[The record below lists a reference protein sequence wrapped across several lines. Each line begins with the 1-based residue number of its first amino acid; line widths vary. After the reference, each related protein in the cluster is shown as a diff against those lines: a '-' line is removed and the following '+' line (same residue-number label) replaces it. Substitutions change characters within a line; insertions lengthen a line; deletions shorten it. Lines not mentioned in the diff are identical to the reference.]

1 MTTTTPLPPPPSF
14 RGYATMIL
22 IPFTDDEKKIMDK
35 YLWLDYS
42 IERIWQE
49 YYRMFYGKYEL
60 STEEEMQVT
69 RMMEA
74 VYDFEVKII
83 DLLDSTYIDFFM
95 IDQYKEQCG
104 VRDWPT
110 RLC

>member
-1 MTTTTPLPPPPSF
+1 
-14 RGYATMIL
+14 MIL
-22 IPFTDDEKKIMDK
+22 VPFTDDETKVMDR

-42 IERIWQE
+42 IETIWQE
-49 YYRMFYGKYEL
+49 YYKMFYGKFDLDNEQ
-60 STEEEMQVT
+60 EMQVM
-69 RMMEA
+69 RMMET
-74 VYDFEVKII
+74 VYDFETQII

>member
-1 MTTTTPLPPPPSF
+1 MTTAPLPPSPSF
-14 RGYATMIL
+14 HGYANMIL
-22 IPFTDDEKKIMDK
+22 IPFNDYEKKVMDR

-49 YYRMFYGKYEL
+49 YYKMFYGKYDL
-60 STEEEMQVT
+60 DNEEEMEVIK
-69 RMMEA
+69 MMET
-74 VYDFEVKII
+74 VYDFETQII

-104 VRDWPT
+104 VRNWPT

>member
-1 MTTTTPLPPPPSF
+1 MTTTTPLPPPSSL
-14 RGYATMIL
+14 GYMHMIL
-22 IPFTDDEKKIMDK
+22 IPFNDYEKKVMDR

-49 YYRMFYGKYEL
+49 YYKMFYGKYDL
-60 STEEEMQVT
+60 DNEEEMEVIK
-69 RMMEA
+69 MMET
-74 VYDFEVKII
+74 VYDFETQII

-104 VRDWPT
+104 VRNWPT

>member
-1 MTTTTPLPPPPSF
+1 
-14 RGYATMIL
+14 MIL
-22 IPFTDDEKKIMDK
+22 VPFNDYEKKVMDR

-42 IERIWQE
+42 IEIIWQE
-49 YYRMFYGKYEL
+49 YYKMFYGKFDLDNEQ
-60 STEEEMQVT
+60 EMQVMH
-69 RMMEA
+69 MMEA
-74 VYDFEVKII
+74 VYEFETQII

-104 VRDWPT
+104 VRNWPT

>member
-1 MTTTTPLPPPPSF
+1 MTSYPPTPSSSSL
-14 RGYATMIL
+14 GCAHMIL
-22 IPFTDDEKKIMDK
+22 IPFNDYEKKVMDK

-42 IERIWQE
+42 IEKIWQE
-49 YYRMFYGKYEL
+49 YYKMFYGKYEL
-60 STEEEMQVT
+60 DNEEEVRVMH
-69 RMMEA
+69 MMET
-74 VYDFEVKII
+74 VYNFETQII

>member
-1 MTTTTPLPPPPSF
+1 MTSYYPPPSSSLG
-14 RGYATMIL
+14 RAHMIL
-22 IPFTDDEKKIMDK
+22 VPFTDYEKKVMDK

-42 IERIWQE
+42 IEKIWQE
-49 YYRMFYGKYEL
+49 YYKKFYGKYEL
-60 STEEEMQVT
+60 DNEEELQVMH
-69 RMMEA
+69 MMET
-74 VYDFEVKII
+74 VYNFETQII

>member
-14 RGYATMIL
+14 RGYANMIL
-22 IPFTDDEKKIMDK
+22 IPFNDYEKKVMDR

-49 YYRMFYGKYEL
+49 YYKMFYGKFDL
-60 STEEEMQVT
+60 DNEEEMEVIK
-69 RMMEA
+69 MMET
-74 VYDFEVKII
+74 VYDFETQII

-104 VRDWPT
+104 VRNWPT

>member
-1 MTTTTPLPPPPSF
+1 
-14 RGYATMIL
+14 MIL
-22 IPFTDDEKKIMDK
+22 IPFNDYEKKVMDK

-42 IERIWQE
+42 IEKIWQE
-49 YYRMFYGKYEL
+49 YYKMFYGKYEL
-60 STEEEMQVT
+60 DNEEELQVT

-74 VYDFEVKII
+74 VYDFEVQII

-104 VRDWPT
+104 VRNWPT